1 MILCHWKIFSE
12 CEVRT
17 DVKLHVL
24 MRQLSLMCSWLT
36 TWYSYS
42 FNVWGVW
49 KSRNIVLLKEYV
61 SIFCGSYVSVP
72 MQVNVMK
79 NDEGKVNNS
88 AFLSSFIGSLVYIA
102 NTNTNLLSE
111 EKSSAWM
118 MEQEDRS
125 QENTRKTF
133 SVKLNSLN
141 CSPNFTHPSFPSKPR
156 K

>member
-12 CEVRT
+12 SEVRT

-61 SIFCGSYVSVP
+61 YIFCGSYVSVP
-72 MQVNVMK
+72 MQMDVMK
-79 NDEGKVNNS
+79 NDESKVNNS
-88 AFLSSFIGSLVYIA
+88 AFLSSFIGSVVYI
-102 NTNTNLLSE
+102 TNTNLLSE
-111 EKSSAWM
+111 EKLKSSAWM

-141 CSPNFTHPSFPSKPR
+141 CLPNFTHPSFPSKPR